1 MKTGLIIQGPLISGG
16 FTGKTQGSGRTRA
29 KASELVNFNCQ
40 DTINENIAC
49 ASNLFD
55 SIVLSTWE
63 NEKVELED
71 KSVKV
76 LFLKDPTPQPPVSRR
91 PIPGFPDFNKLN
103 NVRQFFSVWNGA
115 NYLENLGI
123 EYVIKIRTDQ
133 SLDIKMLFQEF
144 HFFIS
149 NIKKP
154 YFVPFLY
161 SSNRWMIP
169 DFFIGGA
176 IHDIQQ
182 ISIDMMNPAK
192 QFHPNVHRDLFFKA
206 CFKQGANLNLSLFP
220 NAFIDEDKE
229 SVILEQIVE
238 HAFNRVWH
246 PGSKE
251 LYSSIVWRGESIN
264 HNFSDKLFAGKNFFD
279 YNPKLVSNAKPSINW
294 NQYLKYTT
302 GSKSIV
308 MFLVKLLDW
317 RCRFSIRKLRSRIS
331 FLRDTLKLR

>member
-1 MKTGLIIQGPLISGG
+1 MKIGLIIQGPIISGG
-16 FTGKTQGSGRTRA
+16 LTGKTQGSGRTRVN
-29 KASELVNFNCQ
+29 ASQLVNFNCQ
-40 DTINENIAC
+40 DTINYNIAC
-49 ASNLFD
+49 ASHLFE
-55 SIVLSTWE
+55 SIVLTTWE
-63 NEKVELED
+63 NEKIEVEN

-76 LFLKDPTPQPPVSRR
+76 LFLKDPTPQPPVSRK

-103 NVRQFFSVWNGA
+103 NVRQFFSVWSGA
-115 NYLENLGI
+115 DYLKKLGI
-123 EYVIKIRTDQ
+123 EFVIKIRTDQ
-133 SLDIKMLFQEF
+133 LLDIKMLYQEF

-161 SSNRWMIP
+161 STNRWLIP

-176 IHDIQQ
+176 TDDILQ
-182 ISIDMMNPAK
+182 ISMDMMNLEK
-192 QFHPNVHRDLFFKA
+192 QFHQNIHRDMFFKA
-206 CFKQGANLNLSLFP
+206 FLSQGANLNLTLFP
-220 NAFIDEDKE
+220 YAFIHEDKE
-229 SVILEQIVE
+229 NTILEQFVGY
-238 HAFNRVWH
+238 AFNRIWH

-264 HNFSDKLFAGKNFFD
+264 RSFSDKLFAGNKHFD
-279 YNPKLVSNAKPSINW
+279 YDPKLVSNTKTSINW

-308 MFLVKLLDW
+308 LFLVRILYF
-317 RCRFSIRKLRSRIS
+317 RYHRSIQVLRSRIS